1 MVKSM
6 LVDKHLAKKLEIC
19 GFVTGEKQ
27 ESRLMSILAV
37 ILKLQEDPPIPLAFS
52 DIYEQL
58 QIDDPSTKLTK
69 AWVHRVLKTLIE
81 TQLVRVD
88 NPSAHRKKYIA
99 DVNTIMAGFE
109 QIKSKKIEDLE
120 TKHSEI
126 EKEIAEITAL
136 DCGHL
141 SKEFVKSV
149 TGRQEEVS
157 SRIVRGVDELHRV
170 LRFNMLEK
178 AGEGD
183 IIRATMLWAG
193 PFLDEA
199 IHDRVSRYFEAAERG
214 AEIRYL
220 ITSDIFNFSEM
231 EETKQGLQGLIG
243 MMQELVDLRARGK
256 EFDGRIYVGPKT
268 YNQISFNND
277 SMALIIAENPVTATW
292 LTRQFNPDLIDNAVK
307 TFDKDWKKAKSILD
321 LTPEDYKAFGV
332 PPEGLIRKVL
342 TTKGGEK

>member
-1 MVKSM
+1 VKSM
-6 LVDKHLAKKLEIC
+6 SVDKQLADILELC
-19 GFVTGEKQ
+19 GFVTGKKQ

-37 ILKLQEDPPIPLAFS
+37 ILKLQEDPPIPLSFS
-52 DIYEQL
+52 DIYKQL
-58 QIDDPSTKLTK
+58 QIDNPNTKLTK

-88 NPSAHRKKYIA
+88 NPSAHKKKYIA

-136 DCGHL
+136 DCSHL
-141 SKEFVKSV
+141 SKEFVRSV

-157 SRIVRGVDELHRV
+157 SRIVRGVEELHRV
-170 LRFNMLEK
+170 LRFNMLDK

-183 IIRATMLWAG
+183 IIRATLLWAG

-199 IHDRVSRYFEAAERG
+199 SGSRISKYFEATERG
-214 AEIRYL
+214 AEVRYL
-220 ITSDIFNFSEM
+220 VSSDIFKYSEM
-231 EETKQGLQGLIG
+231 EETKQGLQGLMG
-243 MMQELVDLRARGK
+243 MMDVLVDLRAKGN
-256 EFDGRIYVGPKT
+256 EFDARIYVGPKT
-268 YNQISFNND
+268 YNQVSFNNE

-321 LTPEDYKAFGV
+321 LTPEDYKVFGV